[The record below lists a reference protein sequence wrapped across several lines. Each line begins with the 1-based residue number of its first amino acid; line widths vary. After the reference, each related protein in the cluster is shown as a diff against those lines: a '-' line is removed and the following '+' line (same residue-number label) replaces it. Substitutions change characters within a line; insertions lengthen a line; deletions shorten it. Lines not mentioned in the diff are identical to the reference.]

1 MGTSGVRM
9 EELVRFIISTAIVA
23 MALVTA
29 SCGKVQN
36 KVTVVN
42 NSALR
47 ADRVTFTVCGKDVVF
62 ENLDAGKKQ
71 SRSFSVTGDS
81 GFSVSASLSDG
92 TVATNSFGYVTGGA
106 GAYGNHAEIEIAPDK
121 SIKGKQL

>member
-1 MGTSGVRM
+1 MPKHLRLIASM
-9 EELVRFIISTAIVA
+9 AIVT
-23 MALVTA
+23 MALIVA

-36 KVTVVN
+36 SLTALN
-42 NSALR
+42 NSGLK
-47 ADRVTFTVCGKDVVF
+47 ADRVTVAVCGQDILF
-62 ENLDAGKKQ
+62 ENLESGKKQ

-81 GFSVSASLSDG
+81 GFMVTASLSDG

-106 GAYGNHAEIEIAPDK
+106 GAYGNHVEIEIAPDK